1 MLAQMN
7 LLLHGL
13 EAPQIAYGNTLER
26 RINEIGH
33 SERVDVILTNPP
45 FGGEEEVGIKAN
57 FPPNMQTAET
67 ALLFLQYIMR
77 KLRVAGAP
85 GRRQAKAAAWR
96 PCGRGRAQR
105 HLFGDGISAVIKE
118 ELLKEFRLHT
128 IVRLPQGVF
137 APYTDIPANL
147 LFFERGGPPTPSGT
161 TSCPC
166 PKAAR
171 STARP
176 RRCSSRSSPVRW
188 PGGTVREEGPQAW
201 KVDFAAKR
209 AAAVEAAT
217 PHWQRA
223 EAERSAALAL
233 AKPLRTLEQD
243 IAAMANTSQKAKL
256 QDRQRT
262 VKAEQQA
269 HEQAAKAAQAEGDAL
284 YWPIYNLDLKN
295 PHAKAGLLHA
305 NPKDLISAM
314 RGHENEVMRLLGEIE
329 ALVSEVP
336 T

>member
-1 MLAQMN
+1 L
-7 LLLHGL
+7 
-13 EAPQIAYGNTLER
+13 
-26 RINEIGH
+26 
-33 SERVDVILTNPP
+33 
-45 FGGEEEVGIKAN
+45 
-57 FPPNMQTAET
+57 
-67 ALLFLQYIMR
+67 
-77 KLRVAGAP
+77 
-85 GRRQAKAAAWR
+85 
-96 PCGRGRAQR
+96 
-105 HLFGDGISAVIKE
+105 
-118 ELLKEFRLHT
+118 
-128 IVRLPQGVF
+128 
-137 APYTDIPANL
+137 
-147 LFFERGGPPTPSGT
+147 
-161 TSCPC
+161 
-166 PKAAR
+166 
-171 STARP
+171 
-176 RRCSSRSSPVRW
+176 
-188 PGGTVREEGPQAW
+188 
-201 KVDFAAKR
+201 DFAAKR
-209 AAAVEAAT
+209 AAAVQAAT